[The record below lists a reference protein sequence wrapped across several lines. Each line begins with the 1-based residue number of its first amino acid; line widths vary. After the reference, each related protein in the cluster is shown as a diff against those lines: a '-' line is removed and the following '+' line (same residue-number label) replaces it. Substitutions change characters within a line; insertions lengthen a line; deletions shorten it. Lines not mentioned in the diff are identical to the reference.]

1 MANCVLSQL
10 WPLCDMITWH
20 TALLFWLYSRMAKNF
35 NQTDLDVKQ
44 LSLIAMQSCYTRV
57 LLSSSD
63 KDNINFI
70 ICMSGFL

>member
-1 MANCVLSQL
+1 M
-10 WPLCDMITWH
+10 
-20 TALLFWLYSRMAKNF
+20 F

-70 ICMSGFL
+70 ICISGFL

>member
-1 MANCVLSQL
+1 M
-10 WPLCDMITWH
+10 
-20 TALLFWLYSRMAKNF
+20 F

-57 LLSSSD
+57 LLSLSD

-70 ICMSGFL
+70 ICISGFL